1 MSERKREI
9 KKGKLILVGIILVI
23 VLGIIIFN
31 VINKDG
37 GLGNKGNEGKENK
50 DVVYNLPDVTYSDM
64 QVTNVEMEYLAD
76 NNETMVSF
84 LINNTTQNQV
94 QNETLTAYLINA
106 NEETVGQTKTYIASL
121 APGEQYSISVI
132 LKGDLTSTS
141 QIKLQKEQSVE
152 TSTPVETTT
161 NTTVEKNKTTTKEN

>member
-161 NTTVEKNKTTTKEN
+161 NTTVE